1 MDWKHALREKQEI
14 VLATCSK
21 NGVPR
26 AIMVISLGLVDDKLL
41 IGACLMKKTLENIKK
56 NNKVSL
62 VTKYDKNYYRIEG
75 EAKIYPSG
83 KYFDI
88 AYSKSSP
95 PMPKSAILIE
105 INEVFDLDKQEKIWI
120 R

>member
-1 MDWKHALREKQEI
+1 MNWKQALKERQEL

-21 NGVPR
+21 NGVPH
-26 AIMVISLGLVDDKLL
+26 AIIVISLGLIDDKLL
-41 IGACLMKKTLENIKK
+41 IGACLMKKTLENIKR

-62 VTKYDKNYYRIEG
+62 VAKYDKNYYRIEG

-88 AYSKSSP
+88 AYSKSNP
-95 PMPKSAILIE
+95 PMPKYAILIE
-105 INEVFDLDKQEKIWI
+105 INEVFDLDKQEKII
-120 R
+120 